1 MNILYI
7 YKDYYPVLGGI
18 ENHVRALA
26 EGSAAR
32 GHAVTVLVTSR
43 DRRTRV
49 ETMNGVRLIKTAR
62 WINVSSTPISPAMFG
77 WVRSLGQA
85 ADIVHLHFPYPPGEI
100 AHLFGRSRAKTI
112 LSYHSDIVRQKNLLR
127 VYRPL
132 MWRVLRRADRL
143 IATSPSY
150 IDTSPVLSRLRD
162 KCVVVPLGID
172 VDRFA
177 TADPARVSALRTQLS
192 NQLANQPPQHPHTST
207 PPHLLLSV
215 GKLRYYKG
223 LDTLIRALPDLP
235 AARCV
240 IVGTGPMEA
249 EWRRLA
255 ASLNVA
261 DRVAFVGDVPDA
273 DLPAYYHA
281 ADLYVLPAN
290 ARAEAFGIALV
301 EAMAAGLPCVTTEV
315 GSGTS
320 WVVQDGA
327 TGCVVPPRDPA
338 ALAQVIASLL
348 GDADRRRRMGR
359 AAADRARAEFD
370 EQVMIDRV
378 LGVYASLLER
388 T

>member
-1 MNILYI
+1 MNLLYI
-7 YKDYYPVLGGI
+7 YKDYYPILGGI

-49 ETMNGVRLIKTAR
+49 ETLNGVRLIKAAR

-77 WVRSLGQA
+77 WARSLGQA

-100 AHLFGRSRAKTI
+100 AHLLIRSRVKTV

-132 MWRVLRRADRL
+132 MWRLLRRADRL

-150 IDTSPVLSRLRD
+150 IDTSPVLGRLRD
-162 KCVVVPLGID
+162 KCIVVPLGID
-172 VDRFA
+172 VDRFSA
-177 TADPARVSALRTQLS
+177 ADPARVSALRTQLF
-192 NQLANQPPQHPHTST
+192 NQPPQHPHPST

-223 LDTLIRALPDLP
+223 LDTLIQALPDLP

-240 IVGTGPMEA
+240 IAGTGPMEA

-261 DRVAFVGDVPDA
+261 DRVAFVGDVPDT

-301 EAMAAGLPCVTTEV
+301 EAMAAGLPCITTEV

-320 WVVQDGA
+320 WVVQDGT
-327 TGCVVPPRDPA
+327 TGCVVPPRDPG
-338 ALAQVIASLL
+338 ALAQAIASLL
-348 GDADRRRRMGR
+348 GDADRRRRMGQ